1 MSNEFQVHNF
11 YNYDVEE
18 LEEIKQEFDSL
29 WENAYYFK
37 KAIADLPNHKTYDE
51 WEKEWQHCE
60 DVCLYEEAEEYYKE
74 KSEVSNG

>member
-37 KAIADLPNHKTYDE
+37 KAIADLPNHKNYDE
-51 WEKEWQHCE
+51 WFRKFEENNCCE
-60 DVCLYEEAEEYYKE
+60 DVSVYEEFAIFWQ
-74 KSEVSNG
+74 